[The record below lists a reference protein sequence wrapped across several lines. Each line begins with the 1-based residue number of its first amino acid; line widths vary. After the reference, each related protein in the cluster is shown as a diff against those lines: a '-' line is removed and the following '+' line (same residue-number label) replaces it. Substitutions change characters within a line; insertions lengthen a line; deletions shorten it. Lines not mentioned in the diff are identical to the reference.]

1 MANNKQ
7 KIATERPILD
17 VNKVLRKNRAILKKL
32 CPIGK
37 ATVRREVLDAMG
49 YDVRTFSSIFVT
61 SNKQIYYIC
70 YDYAFTPLLE
80 YTVEK
85 ALIVTKQDYMN
96 AWDPWKFVKK
106 NT

>member
-7 KIATERPILD
+7 KTVAERPILD
-17 VNKVLRKNRAILKKL
+17 VNKTLRKNRAILKKL
-32 CPIGK
+32 CPVGK

-49 YDVRTFSSIFVT
+49 YDVRIFSSIFVT
-61 SNKQIYYIC
+61 ANKQIYYIC

-80 YTVEK
+80 HAVEK
-85 ALIVTKQDYMN
+85 ALIVSKQDYMN

-106 NT
+106 NA